1 MYKKLQIIFSISIAL
16 LIMSCAQEPNH
27 TVKEVDGVK
36 YYFNK
41 HEPSQVV
48 NINPVKLFEIDGVNP
63 SMADSIK
70 GFNSITKIL
79 TDYNDNV
86 YILDSDKAIIKKYN
100 NKGEFDKLIGKKG
113 NEVNHFSTPTEI
125 VLKYDTLIVYN
136 AKPKKYMRFLTNGT
150 QLQTSQVFMGGISPQ
165 YITSDCKTNLA
176 CFRFTTYTRD
186 SIRYMDNSICM
197 LNSKFKVEKIIK
209 EIKYS
214 PDSSGFFLPDLFTT
228 YFQKDGNFYVAYNGS
243 DKYSIEVINSRG
255 NLKYVI
261 EKEFEKLP
269 YNSGEMVQINQFITL
284 LGGSLVDSTKTYFK
298 KAVNM
303 IYVDKYERI
312 WTLPSVART
321 EENEFTHYVDIFKD
335 GVYLDKIILDVV
347 GKDESFLLSGNR
359 LYVTNEVTNKIRV
372 YEY

>member
-113 NEVNHFSTPTEI
+113 NEVNHFSTPT
-125 VLKYDTLIVYN
+125 D
-136 AKPKKYMRFLTNGT
+136 
-150 QLQTSQVFMGGISPQ
+150 
-165 YITSDCKTNLA
+165 
-176 CFRFTTYTRD
+176 
-186 SIRYMDNSICM
+186 
-197 LNSKFKVEKIIK
+197 
-209 EIKYS
+209 
-214 PDSSGFFLPDLFTT
+214 
-228 YFQKDGNFYVAYNGS
+228 
-243 DKYSIEVINSRG
+243 
-255 NLKYVI
+255 
-261 EKEFEKLP
+261 
-269 YNSGEMVQINQFITL
+269 
-284 LGGSLVDSTKTYFK
+284 
-298 KAVNM
+298 
-303 IYVDKYERI
+303 
-312 WTLPSVART
+312 
-321 EENEFTHYVDIFKD
+321 
-335 GVYLDKIILDVV
+335 
-347 GKDESFLLSGNR
+347 
-359 LYVTNEVTNKIRV
+359 
-372 YEY
+372 